1 MRMRLAENFRAVFYA
16 PFYATLELGYF
27 KREGIDVDFVA
38 TSGPGGGPEALLKGD
53 AEITWGGPMRIMK
66 ARDENGPSYMC
77 FCEVVRRDPFYL
89 VGRGNAANFKLADL
103 ADARIGSVS
112 EVPTPWLCLQH
123 DLRDL
128 GIDPTKLSRVADKTM
143 AENLEAVEDGRL
155 DIAQVFEPYAELAL
169 AKGLS
174 ILHAQA
180 HRGDTSYTTLCGTRE
195 TIIKYKD
202 AYAAMTRAVAGMHD
216 WLHAHSGAD
225 LAQAVQSYYSG
236 IDRAVLTAAFDRY
249 KKNELWARDTV
260 ISRKGFD
267 RLAVSLQ
274 SGGFIRKLPDYEDC
288 VVDFL
293 ASPRV

>member
-1 MRMRLAENFRAVFYA
+1 MRLAENFRAVFYA
-16 PFYATLELGYF
+16 PFYATLALGYF
-27 KREGIDVDFVA
+27 KREGLDVELVE
-38 TSGPGGGPEALLKGD
+38 SNGPGGGPQALLDGK

-89 VGRGNAANFKLADL
+89 VGRGGAGSFKLADL
-103 ADARIGSVS
+103 KDARIGSVS

-123 DLRDL
+123 DLREL
-128 GIDPTKLSRVADKTM
+128 GIDPTKISRIADKPM

-155 DIAQVFEPYAELAL
+155 DVVQLFEPYAEIAL
-169 AKGLS
+169 SKGLS
-174 ILHAQA
+174 VLHAQA
-180 HRGDTSYTTLCGTRE
+180 SRGDTSYTTLCGTRE
-195 TIIKYKD
+195 TIARYKD
-202 AYAAMTRAVAGMHD
+202 AYAAMTRAVAGMQD
-216 WLHAHSGAD
+216 WLHTHSGAD
-225 LAQAVQSYYSG
+225 LAKAVQSFYPG
-236 IDRAVLTAAFDRY
+236 IDQAVLTAAFDRY

-274 SGGFIRKLPDYEDC
+274 SGGFIRRLPDYEDC

-293 ASPRV
+293 AKPRV